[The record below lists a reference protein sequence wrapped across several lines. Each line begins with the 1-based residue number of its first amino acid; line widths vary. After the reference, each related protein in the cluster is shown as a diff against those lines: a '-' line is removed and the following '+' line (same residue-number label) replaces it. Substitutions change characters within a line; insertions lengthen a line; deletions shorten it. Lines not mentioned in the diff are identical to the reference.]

1 MDRDSKWTFAKAMDA
16 DLAASVTLP
25 SLDELYRKSL
35 NSREHKREV
44 FQTALNAALE
54 NLMSWERIARAE
66 GFAVELMTDI
76 GQGAPHSVFDGDTI
90 QFVQAYGARVYE
102 PKEGGANG
110 I

>member
-1 MDRDSKWTFAKAMDA
+1 MSRDSRWTFAKVTDA
-16 DLAASVTLP
+16 DLAASVTMP

-35 NSREHKREV
+35 NSREHKREL

-66 GFAVELMTDI
+66 GFAVELITDI
-76 GQGAPHSVFDGDTI
+76 GQGKPHSVFDGTTV

-102 PKEGGANG
+102 AEEGGAE
-110 I
+110 